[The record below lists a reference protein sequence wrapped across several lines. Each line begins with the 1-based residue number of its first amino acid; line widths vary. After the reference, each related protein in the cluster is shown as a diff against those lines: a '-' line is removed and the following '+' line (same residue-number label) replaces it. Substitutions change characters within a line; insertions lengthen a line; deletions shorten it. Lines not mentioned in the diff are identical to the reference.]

1 MVECPHHSDL
11 HGPTLRKKPPEIG
24 PAVETRDRHREGSR
38 SDGWESDCRASAG
51 GGTGIVIF
59 FLAKKRPKGSYE
71 FFFDDLHWELKTMQF
86 SPQTFG
92 FHEKYC

>member
-51 GGTGIVIF
+51 G
-59 FLAKKRPKGSYE
+59 
-71 FFFDDLHWELKTMQF
+71 ELGEISMQF
-86 SPQTFG
+86 F
-92 FHEKYC
+92 